1 RMPPDGRTVVATSN
15 GLSGP
20 EAVVM
25 VKVGPDGKVDAS
37 FQEDGFAAASV
48 YYAYLHA
55 LALAPD
61 GKIVGVGQAA
71 IEGGG
76 QAWLIARFD
85 AGGSL
90 DTTFGTNGTIVE
102 PMPGY
107 SAAWAVSVQPDG
119 AIVVGG
125 AREGDIGY
133 VQHWALAR
141 FDV

>member
-1 RMPPDGRTVVATSN
+1 MSRTLRVTVLAALLLFGLPSNLPLAQAAPAGSIDPTFGSGGMTSLTDAQGLGFRAALMLPDGSTVVATSN

-25 VKVGPDGKVDAS
+25 VKVGPDGKVDSS

-85 AGGSL
+85 
-90 DTTFGTNGTIVE
+90 
-102 PMPGY
+102 
-107 SAAWAVSVQPDG
+107 
-119 AIVVGG
+119 
-125 AREGDIGY
+125 
-133 VQHWALAR
+133 
-141 FDV
+141 